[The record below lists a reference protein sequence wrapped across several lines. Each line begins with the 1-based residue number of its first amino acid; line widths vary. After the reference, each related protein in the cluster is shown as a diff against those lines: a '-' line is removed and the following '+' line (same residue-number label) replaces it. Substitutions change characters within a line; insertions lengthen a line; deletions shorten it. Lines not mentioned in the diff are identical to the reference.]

1 MAVRL
6 LRGINLHHT
15 RQILSNGAT
24 WRNIFVFK
32 LVQNLRLLPFL
43 SSRLLSTSP
52 SRLLSTSPSHH
63 LSTSPSHHLSTSP
76 SLLNREEDAVEEE
89 EGEGEE
95 EDGEL
100 NSEEEFLKKYHD
112 PKDRTRQIPVEI
124 SIKYMESVAFKK
136 AYGDSPVWTHYRRN
150 HKRQWAPRTRE
161 TCIRQGHVSTGSPCP
176 VCRDEYLV
184 LDYRNT
190 ALLNQFIDPYTG
202 KTLATRQTNICQKKQ
217 RLLEV
222 EVERARDHGLIQ
234 VDVPQVEYDY
244 SLYNKS

>member
-1 MAVRL
+1 MALRL
-6 LRGINLHHT
+6 LRGLHLHHT
-15 RQILSNGAT
+15 RQILSNSAT
-24 WRNIFVFK
+24 RKNILVFK

-52 SRLLSTSPSHH
+52 PHLLSTSPSHH
-63 LSTSPSHHLSTSP
+63 LSTSPSRLLSTSP
-76 SLLNREEDAVEEE
+76 SLLNREEDAVVEEE
-89 EGEGEE
+89 AEE

-112 PKDRTRQIPVEI
+112 PKDRTRRIPVEI
-124 SIKYMESVAFKK
+124 SMKYMESVAFKK

-161 TCIRQGHVSTGSPCP
+161 TCVRQGRVTTGSPCP
-176 VCRDEYLV
+176 VCRDHYLV

-202 KTLATRQTNICQKKQ
+202 KTLTTRQTNICQKQQ

-222 EVERARDHGLIQ
+222 EVERAKDHGLIQ

-244 SLYNKS
+244 SLYNQS

>member
-6 LRGINLHHT
+6 LRGLNLHHT

-43 SSRLLSTSP
+43 SSRL
-52 SRLLSTSPSHH
+52 

>member
-6 LRGINLHHT
+6 LRGLNLHHT

-24 WRNIFVFK
+24 WKNIFVFK

-52 SRLLSTSPSHH
+52 SRL

-124 SIKYMESVAFKK
+124 SIK
-136 AYGDSPVWTHYRRN
+136 
-150 HKRQWAPRTRE
+150 
-161 TCIRQGHVSTGSPCP
+161 VS
-176 VCRDEYLV
+176 
-184 LDYRNT
+184 NT
-190 ALLNQFIDPYTG
+190 P
-202 KTLATRQTNICQKKQ
+202 
-217 RLLEV
+217 
-222 EVERARDHGLIQ
+222 
-234 VDVPQVEYDY
+234 
-244 SLYNKS
+244 